1 MEQVTWYVGIDWGSE
16 RHAVCVVD
24 AAGHRREERGVDHTA
39 DAVQACLSLG
49 CSASLRWTHETV
61 LWFPRSGG
69 RVLCVHGSGSFH
81 RRIDEN
87 W

>member
-1 MEQVTWYVGIDWGSE
+1 MHLGRERPLELKHGAVSGGWQRGSL
-16 RHAVCVVD
+16 CTICQSI
-24 AAGHRREERGVDHTA
+24 RREEEEGLVV
-39 DAVQACLSLG
+39 AV
-49 CSASLRWTHETV
+49 ETV

-87 W
+87 R